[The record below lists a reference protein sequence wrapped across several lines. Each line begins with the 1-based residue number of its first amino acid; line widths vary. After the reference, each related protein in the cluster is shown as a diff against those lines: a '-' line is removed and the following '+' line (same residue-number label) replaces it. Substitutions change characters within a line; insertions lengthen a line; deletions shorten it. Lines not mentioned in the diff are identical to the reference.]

1 MTPRVPV
8 KPQLLRW
15 ARERA
20 GLAPES
26 LVKRFPKYLAWEA
39 GELRPTHKQLKD
51 FAKFTHV
58 PFGRLLL
65 SKPPHEPFPIPD
77 FRTVGGKAIVRP
89 SPNLLDTVYLCER
102 RQDWY
107 HDYALDEELSRVHLV
122 GSATTTDDVH
132 ETAARIGAALK
143 VDLGDRAELSSWT
156 VAMRQFIRHTEE
168 AGILV
173 MVSGIVGFNNHRKL
187 DPDEFRGFALADDLA
202 PLVFVNTA
210 DTKAAQMFTLAHEIA
225 HLALGQSAL
234 SNIKPNSTTSNQ
246 VESWCNRVAAELLVP
261 MVLLREEYRVD
272 EPVAKEFQ
280 RLARH
285 FKVRTLVIL
294 RRIYDLGVLTDREYR
309 TAYQQELNRFQ
320 PLERQSG
327 GNFYATHTLRV
338 SETFARALII
348 NTLEGQTLYRDAFR
362 LLALKKVATFRNL
375 GIHLGV
381 K

>member
-8 KPQLLRW
+8 EPQVLRW

-26 LVKRFPKYLAWEA
+26 LVRRFPKYLAWEA
-39 GELRPTHKQLKD
+39 GELRPTHKQLRD
-51 FAKFTHV
+51 FAKVTHA
-58 PFGRLLL
+58 PFGSLLL
-65 SKPPHEPFPIPD
+65 SKPLHEPFPLPD
-77 FRTVGGKAIVRP
+77 FRTVGGEAIVRP
-89 SPNLLDTVYLCER
+89 SPNLLHTVYLCER

-107 HDYALDEELSRVHLV
+107 HDYALDEDLGPVRLV
-122 GSATTTDDVH
+122 GSATIADDVP
-132 ETAARIGAALK
+132 ETVARIRTALRI
-143 VDLGDRAELSSWT
+143 DPGDRAEFSSWT
-156 VAMRQFIRHTEE
+156 AAMRQFIRHAEE

-173 MVSGIVGFNNHRKL
+173 MVSGIVGSNNHRRL

-202 PLVFVNTA
+202 PLVFVNSA

-234 SNIKPNSTTSNQ
+234 SNIELNSTPSNQ

-261 MVLLREEYRVD
+261 IALLREEYRSD
-272 EPVAKEFQ
+272 QPLAREFQ

-285 FKVRTLVIL
+285 FKVSTLVIL
-294 RRIYDLGVLTDREYR
+294 RRIYDLGALTYGDYR
-309 TAYQQELNRFQ
+309 TAYREELTRLQ
-320 PLERQSG
+320 PLNKQSG
-327 GNFYATHTLRV
+327 GNFYATHSLRV
-338 SETFARALII
+338 SERFARALII
-348 NTLEGQTLYRDAFR
+348 RTIEGQTLYRDAFR
-362 LLALKKVATFRNL
+362 LLTLKKVSTFRNL